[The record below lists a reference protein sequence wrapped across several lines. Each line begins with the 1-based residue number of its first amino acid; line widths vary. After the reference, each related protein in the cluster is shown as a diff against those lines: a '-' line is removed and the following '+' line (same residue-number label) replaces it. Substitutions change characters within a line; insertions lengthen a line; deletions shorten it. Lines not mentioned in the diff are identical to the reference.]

1 MIRIGIFGYGYW
13 GPNLARNFAETADCV
28 VAGIADSRPERLAQ
42 ALRRHPAATVTTDLE
57 QLLRDP
63 GIDAIAI
70 ATPVAT
76 HFDLAMRA
84 LAASKH
90 VFVEKPVTTTS
101 DEAAK
106 LIDEAARRHL
116 TLMVD
121 HTFLYTPAVRKIREL
136 CDNGSLG
143 SLYYYDAVRVNLGLF
158 QHDINV
164 IWDLAVHDL
173 SIMDFLLS
181 ESPCA
186 VSATGVRHVADRGED
201 IAYLTL
207 FFPSSLIAH
216 IHVNW
221 LAPVK
226 VRRTLIGG
234 TDKMVVYDDVEA
246 SEKVKVYDK
255 GITLSGDPAEQY
267 QMRISYRSGDAWA
280 PHLDTREALSLEAA
294 EFVRS
299 VHTGSRPLSD
309 GESGLRIVKILEA
322 ASQSMNAQG
331 APMPVQIEHREKRG
345 EISDS
350 IRRLEDAILEHQD
363 GDRRGSPA
371 NAGEHAVH
379 SRK

>member
-1 MIRIGIFGYGYW
+1 MIRIGVIGYGYW
-13 GPNLARNFAETADCV
+13 GPNLARNFAETADCE
-28 VAGIADSRPERLAQ
+28 VAGIADSRVERLSQ
-42 ALRRHPAATVTTDLE
+42 ALRRHPAAAVTADATELLE
-57 QLLRDP
+57 NP
-63 GIDAIAI
+63 KVDAIAI

-76 HFDLAMRA
+76 HFDLAMAA
-84 LAASKH
+84 LAAGKH

-101 DEAAK
+101 EEALR
-106 LIDEAARRHL
+106 LIEEAERRRL

-136 CDNGSLG
+136 CVCGSVG
-143 SLYYYDAVRVNLGLF
+143 ALYYYDAVRVNLGLF

-164 IWDLAVHDL
+164 LWDLAVHDL
-173 SIMDFLLS
+173 SIMDFLLP
-181 ESPCA
+181 EAPCA
-186 VSATGVRHVADRGED
+186 VSATGIRHVADRGED

-207 FFPSSLIAH
+207 FFPSNLIAH

-234 TDKMVVYDDVEA
+234 TDKMVVYDDLEA
-246 SEKVKVYDK
+246 SEKIKVYDK
-255 GITLSGDPAEQY
+255 GITLNDDPAKQQ

-299 VHTGSRPLSD
+299 ITTGARPLSD

-322 ASQSMNAQG
+322 ASRSMTEKG
-331 APMPVQIEHREKRG
+331 VPMPIEIGHREKRREFG
-345 EISDS
+345 DS
-350 IRRLEDAILEHQD
+350 IRRLEGAIHEHQS

-371 NAGEHAVH
+371 HAG
-379 SRK
+379 